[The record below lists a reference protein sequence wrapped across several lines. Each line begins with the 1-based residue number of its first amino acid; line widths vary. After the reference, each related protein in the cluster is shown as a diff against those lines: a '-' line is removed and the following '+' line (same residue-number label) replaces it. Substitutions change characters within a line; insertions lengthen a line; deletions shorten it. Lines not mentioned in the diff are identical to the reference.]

1 MFYKK
6 IKTLIFGMI
15 FLAVSHP
22 LSAVDEYISKIY
34 KQLDKIFY
42 EKSENELNNVLSNN
56 SQDRNYYLIENY
68 TEKKIRRL
76 IVNNDY
82 DFAMTAIIIV
92 IENNIDNEQAVEMYS
107 LIAEAY
113 EVQKNYELEQEQL
126 RQRELAR
133 IEMEKE
139 KQRVNVDKKYVSTSK
154 TDTGKS
160 VYISGKETKLSSYSW
175 KANLGIVDLAWLI
188 DTAAPTAQLQ
198 NFQYGISLDG
208 TYEYTFPND
217 IIFGA
222 DVFFDGHFLSFSSNE
237 NDVIPLFGEIEGA
250 FKFASANLSKN
261 LFGRIGFGSIYT
273 GKNEKAA
280 NTVNVA
286 NTLLT
291 PIIGIEMERISVG
304 SANLDFGADWYAG
317 HLFTQSKMPFAMGVN
332 FNVSFPFTSMD
343 EIALNLN
350 IGIRDKIFIKDT
362 GFENRASL
370 IFAVGVENVVK

>member
-22 LSAVDEYISKIY
+22 LFAVDEYISKIY

-304 SANLDFGADWYAG
+304 SANLGFGADWYAG

>member
-22 LSAVDEYISKIY
+22 LFAVDEYISKIY

-42 EKSENELNNVLSNN
+42 EKAENELNNVLSNN

-113 EVQKNYELEQEQL
+113 EVQKNYEVEQEQL

-273 GKNEKAA
+273 GKNEKAV

-304 SANLDFGADWYAG
+304 PANLDFGADWYAG

>member
-107 LIAEAY
+107 LIVEAY

>member
-22 LSAVDEYISKIY
+22 LFAVDEYISKIY

-42 EKSENELNNVLSNN
+42 EKAENELNNVLSNN

>member
-22 LSAVDEYISKIY
+22 LFAVDEYISKIY

-42 EKSENELNNVLSNN
+42 EKAENELNNVLSNN

-250 FKFASANLSKN
+250 FKFASANLLKN

-304 SANLDFGADWYAG
+304 PANLDFGADWYAG

>member
-175 KANLGIVDLAWLI
+175 KANLGILDLAWLI

-237 NDVIPLFGEIEGA
+237 DDVIPLFGEIEGA

>member
-198 NFQYGISLDG
+198 NFQYGISLNG